1 MISKIKS
8 MVLTLLLIVTGASH
22 AAGVSNSPPSRT
34 QSTVSIGAPSAPATG
49 IDYRA
54 INLGGWSTLYGYNG
68 DTLGNVSAVSLGVN
82 VNRGAFPSIPTYRST
97 GWATN
102 FFMQSNESGN
112 PQISLG
118 VYPSGAA
125 GAGLAAATS
134 RLTLSTGSINLEG
147 TVNVATNAVVNGS
160 LDTWGFANLNGG
172 TITTTLTASLAAG
185 LNGGV
190 TTTTLTASGAAAL
203 NGGVTTT
210 TITASGAA
218 ALNDGA
224 TSTRPCVSGY
234 ARSGLN
240 FCVRDQSGASGTPV
254 FSGNINLSA
263 ACLAITRAD
272 FGFPASTTAILFD
285 WQILLAASNVAGQ
298 AHSSGVLWTT
308 NAGCVGG
315 PLVAGASADTREY
328 VATPA
333 GTTLARFSGQ
343 FRAPFLTSTMYA
355 IRQHEIANQGNIG
368 ATRITPM
375 GYFD

>member
-8 MVLTLLLIVTGASH
+8 MVLTLLLIVAGASH

-134 RLTLSTGSINLEG
+134 RLTLTTGSINLEG

-190 TTTTLTASGAAAL
+190 TTTTLAASGAITSAGNAVRHNGNIFHGRLASNAAVKRL
-203 NGGVTTT
+203 PGGW
-210 TITASGAA
+210 TASFVSTGAYDVTHNLGLA
-218 ALNDGA
+218 NNTYTLTLSPSGDNAISNTFSWLPVN
-224 TSTRPCVSGY
+224 TNTFRLFIYSSST
-234 ARSGLN
+234 
-240 FCVRDQSGASGTPV
+240 GTPV
-254 FSGNINLSA
+254 NGDVSFLM
-263 ACLAITRAD
+263 
-272 FGFPASTTAILFD
+272 
-285 WQILLAASNVAGQ
+285 
-298 AHSSGVLWTT
+298 
-308 NAGCVGG
+308 
-315 PLVAGASADTREY
+315 
-328 VATPA
+328 
-333 GTTLARFSGQ
+333 TL
-343 FRAPFLTSTMYA
+343 
-355 IRQHEIANQGNIG
+355 
-368 ATRITPM
+368 
-375 GYFD
+375 D